1 MVYKKMYLHLFRRVT
16 EIIEFLER
24 AKPNPDKDVKL
35 VLECLKGS
43 QIECEEIYIDFD
55 EEKENEQ

>member
-24 AKPNPDKDVKL
+24 VKPNPDKDVKL

-43 QIECEEIYIDFD
+43 QIECEQIYIESD
-55 EEKENEQ
+55 EQDE